1 MQLEGEPVGPSAST
15 RDRPGRDRP
24 VSALFQAGF
33 SAPAYRAG
41 IPGPGDHKEI
51 SQKRGDNLCH
61 VSGGRWRPRPWPRR
75 RPAAAARRRGPR
87 RPGPRGHPGRGHTTT
102 GFTAVPAAQAP
113 GGIGPKFQCGDTCD
127 PNGGGNPPPPPPTIT
142 CTISTVTPWQGLSGA
157 LISHAD
163 TVCTG
168 NVAQIAMSENVIHP
182 PDAPRSDVDI
192 RELALRPTTSSVA
205 ACSPGQWHTAASA
218 YITPPAGWVIITE
231 SNPIVATSPTITFSC
246 GGGGGGGGG
255 GCATATP
262 SVPAQPAARQPDVI
276 SCP

>member
-1 MQLEGEPVGPSAST
+1 MS
-15 RDRPGRDRP
+15 RFRR
-24 VSALFQAGF
+24 AL
-33 SAPAYRAG
+33 
-41 IPGPGDHKEI
+41 
-51 SQKRGDNLCH
+51 
-61 VSGGRWRPRPWPRR
+61 
-75 RPAAAARRRGPR
+75 AAAAMAVATAGGGLLATAAVAAPAHAAT
-87 RPGPRGHPGRGHTTT
+87 PAGGHTTT

-157 LISHAD
+157 LIFHAD

-182 PDAPRSDVDI
+182 PDIPRSDVDI
-192 RELALRPTTSSVA
+192 ETGSSAHNNYVA
-205 ACSPGQWHTAASA
+205 ACKPGQWHSVASA
-218 YITPPAGWVIITE
+218 YITHPAGWVIIAG
-231 SNPIVATSPTITFSC
+231 SNPIVSTSPTVTFSC
-246 GGGGGGGGG
+246 GGGSSG